1 MRFNSINTW
10 ILIGYSGCILSLT
23 WFSPKEITQLT
34 FIGEYDKI
42 IHFLEYSVLGYLFAN
57 TMDSSNLRWKIV
69 TGAGIYIL
77 IMAGID
83 ELLQSYIPGRM
94 PDVWDGF
101 ADLLGGFSG
110 AIFKLRNLS

>member
-1 MRFNSINTW
+1 MRFKSIKTW

-42 IHFLEYSVLGYLFAN
+42 IHFLEYSILGYLFAN
-57 TMDSSNLRWKIV
+57 AMDSSYLKWKIFSGV
-69 TGAGIYIL
+69 GIYIL
-77 IMAGID
+77 LIAGVD
-83 ELLQSYIPGRM
+83 ELLQSYIPSRM

-101 ADLLGGFSG
+101 TDLLGGLSG